1 MIIEV
6 QTCPKCG
13 VATESHIEEDPMA
26 EEFRVREGG
35 KRFVHVQF
43 EEVCWPCDPVAQEVA
58 RENARAGYEYE
69 ASLAIKSEAWPDPFA
84 LEPENDDGDLDDDL
98 PV

>member
-58 RENARAGYEYE
+58 RENARIGEEYE
-69 ASLAIKSEAWPDPFA
+69 ASSAIHRNPWPDPFA
-84 LEPENDDGDLDDDL
+84 ADDDDDL
-98 PV
+98 EDDLPF